1 MMRVSFLSCVF
12 SLVAVAGLTLAHD
25 AAAGDVPR
33 EAYAAGALDAKRF
46 ADSDVTAVAIAAGSK
61 VEVVAEDGDMV
72 RIRYQ
77 TSFGWVAASD
87 ISDRAPEAADAVEL
101 DLKGPPSFR

>member
-1 MMRVSFLSCVF
+1 MRVSFLSCVF

-46 ADSDVTAVAIAAGSK
+46 ADSDVTAVAVAAGSK

-72 RIRYQ
+72 RILYQ

>member
-1 MMRVSFLSCVF
+1 MRISILSCVF
-12 SLVAVAGLTLAHD
+12 SLVAMTGVILPQE

-33 EAYAAGALDAKRF
+33 EAYATGALDAKRF
-46 ADSDVTAVAIAAGSK
+46 ADSDVTAVAVAAGSK

-87 ISDRAPEAADAVEL
+87 VSDRAPTAADTLEL